1 MSYNSL
7 LETFTLHRSIVSNLN
22 YFSMMGV
29 NLLAA
34 TFLAQIL
41 LFITTAHTKPKAK
54 QPDLTVVEAQAGFP
68 TLGSSIDITTKWASS
83 M

>member
-7 LETFTLHRSIVSNLN
+7 LETFTLHCSIVSNSN

-34 TFLAQIL
+34 IFLAQIL
-41 LFITTAHTKPKAK
+41 LFTHNSTN
-54 QPDLTVVEAQAGFP
+54 
-68 TLGSSIDITTKWASS
+68 
-83 M
+83 